1 MATLVRTGRFFSGLV
16 LAFMAF
22 DGAIHLLKIAPVVDA
37 FAQLG
42 YPITAAVP
50 LGVLEIACVVLTL
63 IPATRM
69 FGALLLTAYFGGAV
83 ATQLRVSAP
92 LFPLTFPVLLGG
104 LLWGGLLLQDARVR
118 QLTLDIS
125 ARPRPAASR

>member
-16 LAFMAF
+16 LAFMVF
-22 DGAIHLLKIAPVVDA
+22 DGAIHLLTIAPVVDA

-69 FGALLLTAYFGGAV
+69 PGALLLTAYFGGAV

-118 QLTLDIS
+118 QLTFDTP
-125 ARPRPAASR
+125 AQRRPAA